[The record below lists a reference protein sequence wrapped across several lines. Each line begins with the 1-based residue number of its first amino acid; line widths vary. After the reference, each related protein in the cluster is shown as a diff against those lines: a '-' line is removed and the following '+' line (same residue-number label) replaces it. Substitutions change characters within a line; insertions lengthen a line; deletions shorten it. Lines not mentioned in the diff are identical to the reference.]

1 MRFTVY
7 SAPVAHLLS
16 FLVFTSSF
24 GLADKNCVAKV
35 YIPSF
40 FLARSS
46 LSVQA
51 KISTLGFQLRSY
63 FVCETLQEE
72 PRHLAKRHNF
82 NQTRKWLMLTEGK
95 VKNQIKS
102 DYGKLRD

>member
-51 KISTLGFQLRSY
+51 KISTLGFQLSVEILAVKPCRKSRD
-63 FVCETLQEE
+63 TLQSDII
-72 PRHLAKRHNF
+72 L
-82 NQTRKWLMLTEGK
+82 
-95 VKNQIKS
+95 IKPES
-102 DYGKLRD
+102 S

>member
-1 MRFTVY
+1 LVFFFLFASKDFFFNSLLLEMQFTVY
-7 SAPVAHLLS
+7 SVPFMPPLS
-16 FLVFTSSF
+16 IFFFHITF

-63 FVCETLQEE
+63 FVCEALQEE
-72 PRHLAKRHNF
+72 PGHLAKRHNF
-82 NQTRKWLMLTEGK
+82 NQTRK
-95 VKNQIKS
+95 
-102 DYGKLRD
+102 